1 MSRRKITALGFRHW
15 SQRCKSLAKCPM
27 VSSSSRLTPS
37 HVAFARTPMGSSL
50 ALSSASAEFQPFPLF
65 YVHLIGV
72 ILGSEGFYLLPAA
85 PRSWP
90 VWISEGI
97 RLNSMRSR

>member
-15 SQRCKSLAKCPM
+15 SQRCNSLAKCPM
-27 VSSSSRLTPS
+27 VSSPSRLTPS

-50 ALSSASAEFQPFPLF
+50 ALSSASPEFQPFPLC

-72 ILGSEGFYLLPAA
+72 IFGG
-85 PRSWP
+85 
-90 VWISEGI
+90 
-97 RLNSMRSR
+97 